1 MNVKPTPPASKHDAR
16 SEATRAA
23 LLAAARPLFAT
34 RGYGNVGTEAIV
46 RAAGVTRGAL
56 YHQFRDKE
64 DLFRAVYAE
73 VEREFAEKITV
84 HMRERVVAGANA
96 WDEVREGA
104 QAFLDVA
111 LDADV
116 QRIAL
121 LDGPAVLGRAAAG
134 GDVARLG
141 LDLIHRGLLRSMER
155 GLIEPQPLEPLAR
168 VLRAAI
174 TEAAMYIA
182 RSEDHASARADAGG
196 TIGRLIRGLR
206 RET

>member
-1 MNVKPTPPASKHDAR
+1 MKVKTR
-16 SEATRAA
+16 SEQSQETREA
-23 LLAAARPLFAT
+23 LLSAARALFAE
-34 RGYGNVGTEAIV
+34 RGFAATSTEDV
-46 RAAGVTRGAL
+46 VQAAGLTRGAL

-64 DLFRAVYAE
+64 DLFRAVYTE
-73 VEREFAEKITV
+73 VEREFMEKIADHT
-84 HMRERVVAGANA
+84 RERIAPGASP

-104 QAFLDVA
+104 HAYLDLA
-111 LDADV
+111 LDRDV

-121 LDGPAVLGRAAAG
+121 LDGPSVLGRTAG

-155 GLIEPQPLEPLAR
+155 GFIDPQPLEPLAR

-182 RSEDHASARADAGG
+182 RSPDHTSARADAGA
-196 TIGRLIRGLR
+196 TIDRLIAGLR
-206 RET
+206 RTH

>member
-1 MNVKPTPPASKHDAR
+1 MKVK
-16 SEATRAA
+16 TRTEQSQETREA
-23 LLAAARPLFAT
+23 LLAAARKLFAE
-34 RGYGNVGTEAIV
+34 RGYAFTSTEDV
-46 RAAGVTRGAL
+46 VQAAGVTRGAL

-73 VEREFAEKITV
+73 VERDFMDKIAA
-84 HMRERVVAGANA
+84 RSRKRLAPGATA

-104 QAFLDVA
+104 QAYLDIA
-111 LDADV
+111 LDRDV

-121 LDGPAVLGRAAAG
+121 LDGPSVLGRSAG

-155 GLIEPQPLEPLAR
+155 GYIDPQPLEPLAR

-182 RSEDHASARADAGG
+182 RSPDHASARTDAGA
-196 TIGRLIRGLR
+196 TIDRLIAGLR
-206 RET
+206 RTTDRR

>member
-1 MNVKPTPPASKHDAR
+1 MTVKSR
-16 SEATRAA
+16 SDQSQATRAA
-23 LLAAARPLFAT
+23 LLSAARELFAE
-34 RGYGNVGTEAIV
+34 RGYAATSTEDV
-46 RAAGVTRGAL
+46 VQRAGLTRGAL

-64 DLFRAVYAE
+64 DLFQAVYAE
-73 VEREFAEKITV
+73 VEREFAEKITA
-84 HMRERVVAGANA
+84 HMRERIGASANA

-111 LDADV
+111 LEPEV

-121 LDGPAVLGRAAAG
+121 IDRPAVLGRAAG
-134 GDVARLG
+134 VDVARLG

-174 TEAAMYIA
+174 TEAAIYIA

-196 TIGRLIRGLR
+196 TIDRLIRGLR
-206 RET
+206 RDV

>member
-1 MNVKPTPPASKHDAR
+1 MRVKSR
-16 SEATRAA
+16 SEQSQETREA
-23 LLAAARPLFAT
+23 LLSAARDLFAE
-34 RGYGNVGTEAIV
+34 RGYAATSTEDV
-46 RAAGVTRGAL
+46 VQRAGLTRGAL

-73 VEREFAEKITV
+73 VEREFVDKIAA
-84 HMRERVVAGANA
+84 HMRQRIGAGGNA

-111 LDADV
+111 LDGDV

-121 LDGPAVLGRAAAG
+121 LDGPAVLGRAAG

-196 TIGRLIRGLR
+196 TIDRLIRGLR

>member
-1 MNVKPTPPASKHDAR
+1 MRVKSRTEQSQ
-16 SEATRAA
+16 ETREA
-23 LLAAARPLFAT
+23 LLAAARELFAE
-34 RGYGNVGTEAIV
+34 RGYAATSTEDV
-46 RAAGVTRGAL
+46 VQRAGLTRGAL

-168 VLRAAI
+168 LLRAAI